1 MQGLIYT
8 TSQGLCQTLHLRTL
22 YHAGFDLHHL
32 TGPVSDAAS
41 EDIVPCGAR
50 STSPQRTLGT
60 GTLAVCWLLQ
70 PNTNSLTE

>member
-50 STSPQRTLGT
+50 STSPQRTLGN